1 MTAKKNNEV
10 GPANHA
16 LSELDYANFDESS
29 QYLTF
34 FLNQELYAFGILHVK
49 EILEYGKVTKVPMM
63 PEFIEGVINLRGEVI
78 PVVNLA
84 RRFGLAATSVTRRT
98 CIVIVEVSSS
108 DDSAQVIGVM
118 VDSVSEVLEIS
129 SDNLRNAPSFGA
141 AIRTDFIRAM
151 GKIDDDFV
159 VILAEDKVL
168 SIAEMA
174 MVEQVRDF
182 AEQEGLAP

>member
-1 MTAKKNNEV
+1 MTAKNSKIV
-10 GPANHA
+10 PANQA

-34 FLNQELYAFGILHVK
+34 SLNQELYAFGILHVK

-84 RRFGLAATSVTRRT
+84 RRFGLTANSVTRRT
-98 CIVIVEVSSS
+98 CIVIVEVSS

-118 VDSVSEVLEIS
+118 VDSVSEVLEIT

-151 GKIDDDFV
+151 GKIDEDFV

-174 MVEQVRDF
+174 MVEQVREL

>member
-1 MTAKKNNEV
+1 MMTAKNSKIV
-10 GPANHA
+10 PANQA

-34 FLNQELYAFGILHVK
+34 SLNQELYAFGILHVK

-84 RRFGLAATSVTRRT
+84 RRFGLAANNVTRRT
-98 CIVIVEVSSS
+98 CIVIVEVSS

-118 VDSVSEVLEIS
+118 VDSVSEVLEIT

-174 MVEQVRDF
+174 MVEQVREL

>member
-1 MTAKKNNEV
+1 MTAKNSKIV
-10 GPANHA
+10 PANQA

-34 FLNQELYAFGILHVK
+34 SLNQELYAFGILHVK

-84 RRFGLAATSVTRRT
+84 RRFGLAANNVTRRT
-98 CIVIVEVSSS
+98 CIVIVEVSS

-118 VDSVSEVLEIS
+118 VDSVSEVLEIT

-174 MVEQVRDF
+174 MVEQVREL